1 MGRIVWLTGQSGA
14 GKTTVAR
21 EIQKSWSCVILDGD
35 EMRESISLG
44 AGFSREDRRE
54 HNLRVARLAKT
65 LSEHHDVMVTVIA
78 PMRDV
83 RKAITEI
90 CNPEWIWIYRTMPER
105 EGHFYEEPNL
115 ASRREE
121 DYFLVNHNQLNVKQS
136 ADEIR
141 KHLGVLKDSK
151 YSLFIGRWQ
160 PLHKGHMTLFDQVR
174 KEGKKI
180 LIGIR
185 DTEISESNPFSV
197 AERMAMIKEQVPD
210 AEVVV
215 IPDIE
220 EVVYG
225 RGVGYGIR
233 EIRLSAEIEDIS
245 ATKIRGSGI

>member
-1 MGRIVWLTGQSGA
+1 M
-14 GKTTVAR
+14 
-21 EIQKSWSCVILDGD
+21 ILDGD

-83 RKAITEI
+83 RKAITDI
-90 CNPEWIWIYRTMPER
+90 CNPEWVYIKRTMPER
-105 EGHFYEEPNL
+105 EGHFYEEPTCV
-115 ASRREE
+115 EFM
-121 DYFLVNHNQLNVKQS
+121 DCIGGVCMVNHDVLSVKQS
-136 ADEIR
+136 TDAIR
-141 KHLGVLKDSK
+141 KHLGILKDSK

-160 PLHKGHMTLFDQVR
+160 PLHDGHKALFDQVR

-185 DTEISESNPFSV
+185 DTEISEINPYSV